1 MKTVV
6 LILVAAVIV
15 AGAAAFGVRTWMD
28 RRVLP
33 PGFASGNGRIE
44 ATEIDIAAKYP
55 ARIATIKVEEG
66 DLVQPGEV
74 LAELDTREIAA
85 QLAAAEAQ
93 VEQARQA
100 YAETEHVIAQ
110 RKTELQLAA
119 TEYERNLVLLG
130 GHFVSQQRVDN
141 LQSVRDT
148 AQSALAAAESRL
160 LNNEAAIRS
169 AEATVAQLKQ
179 QLADGVLT
187 SPRVGRV
194 LFRLAEP
201 GEVVGAGGK
210 VLTVLDLSN
219 IYMTIFLPA
228 SAAGALAIG
237 TDARIVVE
245 PLPDRAIPGNVSFVS
260 AKAQFTPKQ
269 VETADERNRM
279 MFRVKIRV
287 PQSLVEK
294 HLDQVKTGVPGVA
307 YVRLD
312 PKAAWPDWL
321 QSDLTEDTAATSEG
335 NPGSRTL
342 PPAVLAVPPA
352 DGAKAEAPASEPA
365 ATPAPAP
372 APAQ

>member
-1 MKTVV
+1 MKKVI

-55 ARIATIKVEEG
+55 ARIATINVEEG
-66 DLVQPGEV
+66 DLVQPGQV
-74 LAELDTREIAA
+74 LAELDTRELAA

-110 RKTELQLAA
+110 RKTELQLAS

-294 HLDQVKTGVPGVA
+294 HLEQVKTGVPGVA

-352 DGAKAEAPASEPA
+352 DGAKAEAPASAPV
-365 ATPAPAP
+365 PPPAP